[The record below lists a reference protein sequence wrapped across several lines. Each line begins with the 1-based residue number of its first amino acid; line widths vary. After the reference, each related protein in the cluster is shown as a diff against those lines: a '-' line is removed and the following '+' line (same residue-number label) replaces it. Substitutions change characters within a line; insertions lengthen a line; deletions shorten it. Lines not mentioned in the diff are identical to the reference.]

1 MTSEDRY
8 IQKRKSKAFFHS
20 LAYRACRIFPIKK
33 NRITVVTFE
42 GRGGFC
48 CNPKYIIEEM
58 HRRNPDLE
66 IYWLVNDM
74 SKQFPSYIKKREET
88 LWNRAYYLSTSKL
101 WIDNYR
107 KPLGTLKRKGQ
118 YYINTW
124 HAGLGLKNIGMWRGK
139 GFSKIAHLVSKRD
152 SELIDYVVTDSKWAK
167 EYFVKGLVY
176 DGPIK
181 VIGQAREDILY
192 GDRSEIK
199 HIIKSTY
206 NVSDDVKVVLYA
218 PTFREKGQKTNRS
231 VYEEDT
237 TLDKQRVLKNLEE
250 KTGEKWVMFE
260 RLHPQ
265 IVAARKKNAVKSETG
280 VIDVS
285 QWDEADEVIAASDML
300 ITDYSSMAFDAGCNG
315 IPVFLYADDLDE
327 YRKNRGDLSFDISSD
342 AVISANHEVTPNI
355 NAIIPFPVAQDNDQI
370 EKQIREFDP
379 AKYADAIRKMNEDLG
394 YIGDGRGSER
404 AAELAEE
411 LMGRSS
417 LSS

>member
-8 IQKRKSKAFFHS
+8 IQNRKIKAFFHS
-20 LAYRACRIFPIKK
+20 LAYRVCRIFPIDR
-33 NRITVVTFE
+33 NRVTVVTFE
-42 GRGGFC
+42 GRGGFT
-48 CNPKYIIEEM
+48 CNPKYIVEEM

-66 IYWLVNDM
+66 IYWLVNNM
-74 SKQFPSYIKKREET
+74 EKQFPEYIKKRKET

-139 GFSKIAHLVSKRD
+139 GFSKIAHLVSKKD
-152 SELIDYVVTDSKWAK
+152 SELIDYVVTDSEWAK

-176 DGPIK
+176 DGSIK

-199 HIIKSTY
+199 HRVKQAY
-206 NVSDDVKVVLYA
+206 NISDDTKVVLYA

-231 VYEEDT
+231 VYEEET
-237 TLDKQRVLKNLEE
+237 TLDKQKVLKTLEE
-250 KTGEKWVMFE
+250 KTGQKWVMFE

-265 IVAARKKNAVKSETG
+265 ILAARSKNPLKSEPG

-285 QWDEADEVIAASDML
+285 RWDEANEVIAASDML

-315 IPVFLYADDLDE
+315 IPVFLYVDDLEE
-327 YRKNRGDLSFDISSD
+327 YRKNRGDLSFDILECGK
-342 AVISANHEVTPNI
+342 ITENHIVTPNI
-355 NAIIPFPVAQDNDQI
+355 TAEIPFAVAQNND
-370 EKQIREFDP
+370 EMENKIREFDKDTYV
-379 AKYADAIRKMNEDLG
+379 AAVEKMNKDLG
-394 YIGDGRGSER
+394 YIGDGRGAER
-404 AAELAEE
+404 AAKLAEE
-411 LMGRSS
+411 LMRK
-417 LSS
+417 

>member
-1 MTSEDRY
+1 MTGEDKY
-8 IQKRKSKAFFHS
+8 IQKRKLKAFFHS
-20 LAYRACRIFPIKK
+20 LAYRVCRIFPIKR

-42 GRGGFC
+42 GRGGFT
-48 CNPKYIIEEM
+48 CNPKYIVEEM
-58 HRRNPDLE
+58 HRRNPEME

-74 SKQFPSYIKKREET
+74 EKQFPAYIKKRKQT

-152 SELIDYVVTDSKWAK
+152 SDLIDYVVTDSEWAK

-176 DGPIK
+176 DGSIK
-181 VIGQAREDILY
+181 VIGQAREDILF

-199 HIIKSTY
+199 HKVKEAY
-206 NVSDDVKVVLYA
+206 GVSDDTKVVLYA

-231 VYEEDT
+231 VYEEET

-250 KTGEKWVMFE
+250 KTGHKWVMFE

-265 IVAARKKNAVKSETG
+265 ILAARSKNPEKSEPG

-285 QWDEADEVIAASDML
+285 RWDEANEVIASSDML

-315 IPVFLYADDLDE
+315 IPVFLYVDDLEE
-327 YRKNRGDLSFDISSD
+327 YRESRGNLSFCILSD
-342 AVISANHEVTPNI
+342 GKITANHVVTPNI
-355 NAIIPFPVAQDNDQI
+355 DVDIPFPVAQNNEEMEAEI
-370 EKQIREFDP
+370 CNFDKD
-379 AKYADAIRKMNEDLG
+379 AYAAAVEKMNKDLG
-394 YIGDGRGSER
+394 YIGDGRASVR

-411 LMGRSS
+411 LMT
-417 LSS
+417 